1 MSAGSTGE
9 TRKLPP
15 LNVLIT
21 AGGTIAPLDDVRLLT
36 NRSTGRFAAA
46 LAEACLAR
54 GAAVTYLATT
64 PQTLGPLEE
73 PKQRFDET
81 LDPASLRQRMVAR
94 MAQSWNHRGELRRI
108 DLKHGTVSDYADT
121 LETLTTTGG
130 PWDIILLAAAVSD
143 YEPLPTEGKIA
154 SDAEEI
160 VITLRRT
167 PKVIRQVRPWVGPN
181 TMLVGFKL
189 TSRCNDP
196 EMVAIATQACQV
208 NQANLTI
215 VNDQTSVAAGRHRVA
230 LVRPDG
236 RALWFEPGDEMADAV
251 IAAIFQLHQQQVN
264 K

>member
-1 MSAGSTGE
+1 MSARSMGDS
-9 TRKLPP
+9 RKLPS

-73 PKQRFDET
+73 PKQRFDEN
-81 LDPASLRQRMVAR
+81 LDPAGLRQRMVAR
-94 MAQSWNHRGELRRI
+94 MAQSWNHQGKLRRI
-108 DLKHGTVSDYADT
+108 DLRTGTVGDYA
-121 LETLTTTGG
+121 ETLQALATAG
-130 PWDIILLAAAVSD
+130 PWDIVLLAAAVSD

-167 PKVIRQVRPWVGPN
+167 PKVIRHVRGWVGPQA
-181 TMLVGFKL
+181 MLVGFKL
-189 TSRCNDP
+189 TSRADET
-196 EMVAIATQACQV
+196 EMVAIATRACQV
-208 NQANLTI
+208 NEADLTI
-215 VNDQTSVAAGRHRVA
+215 VNDQTSVAAERHRVA

-236 RALWFEPGDEMADAV
+236 RALWFEPGQEMAESV
-251 IAAIFQLHQQQVN
+251 IAALFQLRQQQAN